1 MRSPIGPALVILNLA
16 TAVVLVLVLL
26 QTSGLRGELD
36 ATRSELTTLRGE
48 VEAMERGVPM
58 SELSM
63 RLAELENDI
72 ESWVVAFG
80 NDTVPG
86 DTSSPAGG
94 DDPQDEVLDR
104 IAEVLRRI
112 NALDDR
118 IDEICGNVPV
128 C

>member
-1 MRSPIGPALVILNLA
+1 MRSSIGPVLVILSLG

-26 QTSGLRGELD
+26 QTSALRGDLD
-36 ATRSELTTLRGE
+36 RARAEVVTLRQQ
-48 VEAMERGVPM
+48 VEGLERGVPM

-72 ESWVVAFG
+72 EAWVVAFG

-86 DTSSPAGG
+86 DTTTPAGG
-94 DDPQDEVLDR
+94 ASAGEEILDR
-104 IAEVLRRI
+104 LDEVLRRV

-118 IDEICGNVPV
+118 VDEICRNVPV

>member
-1 MRSPIGPALVILNLA
+1 MRSSIAPVLVILNVA
-16 TAVVLVLVLL
+16 TAVILVLVLL
-26 QTSGLRGELD
+26 QTTGLRGELET
-36 ATRSELTTLRGE
+36 TRSELGTLRSE
-48 VEAMERGVPM
+48 VQAMERGVPM

-72 ESWVVAFG
+72 EAWVVAFG

-86 DTSSPAGG
+86 DTTSPAGG
-94 DDPQDEVLDR
+94 GDAQDEILDR
-104 IAEVLRRI
+104 LAEVLRRI

-118 IDEICGNVPV
+118 VDEICGNVPV

>member
-1 MRSPIGPALVILNLA
+1 MRSSIGPVLVILSLA

-26 QTSGLRGELD
+26 QTNGLRGDLD
-36 ATRSELTTLRGE
+36 RARAEVVTLRQQ
-48 VEAMERGVPM
+48 VEGLERGVPM

-72 ESWVVAFG
+72 EAWVVAFG

-86 DTSSPAGG
+86 DTTTPAGG
-94 DDPQDEVLDR
+94 ASTGEEILDR
-104 IAEVLRRI
+104 LDQVLRRV

-118 IDEICGNVPV
+118 VDEICRNVPV

>member
-1 MRSPIGPALVILNLA
+1 MRSSTGPILVILNLA
-16 TAVVLVLVLL
+16 TIVVLVLVLL
-26 QTSGLRGELD
+26 QTTGLRGELD
-36 ATRSELTTLRGE
+36 AARSDVAALRTE
-48 VEAMERGVPM
+48 VASMERGVPI

-94 DDPQDEVLDR
+94 GDPQEEILDR
-104 IAEVLRRI
+104 LTELLRRI

-118 IDEICGNVPV
+118 VDEICGNVPV

>member
-1 MRSPIGPALVILNLA
+1 MRSSTGPILVILNLA
-16 TAVVLVLVLL
+16 TAVILVLVLL
-26 QTSGLRGELD
+26 QTTGLRGELD
-36 ATRSELTTLRGE
+36 AARSDLATLRTE
-48 VEAMERGVPM
+48 VGSMERGVPM

-72 ESWVVAFG
+72 ESWVIAFG

-94 DDPQDEVLDR
+94 GDPQEEILER
-104 IAEVLRRI
+104 LTELLRRI

-118 IDEICGNVPV
+118 VDEICGNVPV

>member
-1 MRSPIGPALVILNLA
+1 MRSSTGPILVILNLA
-16 TAVVLVLVLL
+16 TAVILVLVLL
-26 QTSGLRGELD
+26 QTNGLRGELE
-36 ATRSELTTLRGE
+36 ATRSELATLRSE
-48 VEAMERGVPM
+48 VRGMERGVPM

-80 NDTVPG
+80 NDTGSG

-94 DDPQDEVLDR
+94 DDPQEAILDR
-104 IAEVLRRI
+104 LTEVLRRI

-118 IDEICGNVPV
+118 VDEICENVPV

>member
-1 MRSPIGPALVILNLA
+1 MRSPTGPILLILNLA
-16 TAVVLVLVLL
+16 TAVILVLVLL
-26 QTSGLRGELD
+26 QATGLRGELE
-36 ATRSELTTLRGE
+36 ATRSELATLRTE
-48 VEAMERGVPM
+48 VESMERGVPM

-72 ESWVVAFG
+72 ESWVIAFG

-94 DDPQDEVLDR
+94 GDPQDEILDR
-104 IAEVLRRI
+104 LTELLRRI